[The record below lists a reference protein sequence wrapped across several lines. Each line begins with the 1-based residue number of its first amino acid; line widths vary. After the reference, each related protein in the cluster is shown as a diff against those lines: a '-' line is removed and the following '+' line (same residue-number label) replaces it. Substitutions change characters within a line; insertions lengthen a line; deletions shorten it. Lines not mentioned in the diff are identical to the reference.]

1 LSLRDLEEIM
11 RDRGIDVDHSTI
23 GRWVV
28 KYSPEIIR
36 KAMHKKKT
44 AGKRWRMD
52 ETYIKI
58 RGKDAY
64 LFRAVDKAGNTV
76 DFYVSEKRDTEASLA
91 FFKKA
96 IDQNGRP
103 ELVNIDGSR
112 SNKAA
117 LEKLNL
123 RKHKKNRIVIRKC
136 KYLNNI
142 IEQDHRGPKL
152 RVIPMLGFKSKGFA
166 EMLIAGVE
174 FLHMIKKDQFFI
186 PYQFRSLSSKFNY
199 LAS

>member
-1 LSLRDLEEIM
+1 M

-23 GRWVV
+23 GRWVT
-28 KYSPEIIR
+28 KYSPEIIS
-36 KAMHKKKT
+36 KAMHKKK
-44 AGKRWRMD
+44 AVGKRWRMD

-76 DFYVSEKRDTEASLA
+76 DFYVSEKRDTEAALA

-117 LEKLNL
+117 LEKLNV
-123 RKHKKNRIVIRKC
+123 RKHKRNRIVIRKC

-152 RVIPMLGFKSKGFA
+152 RVKPMLGFKSKSSA
-166 EMLIAGVE
+166 EILIAGVE
-174 FLHMIKKDQFFI
+174 FLHMLKKNQFYI
-186 PYQFRSLSSKFNY
+186 PYQCRSLSSKFNY